1 MMNSDQLRWLVG
13 IIIALVVI
21 VLSFLIAPNL
31 VALFETKDNQTT
43 VGYSSETV
51 QAKVI
56 NVAEEG
62 PAIVLGKEQTY
73 QVLEIQVLEG
83 EFQQLR
89 LMLEVGKNQILS
101 EDYLFKP
108 GDQILVNVGKNPMND
123 EIRANFV
130 DFVREGPVIV
140 IFLIFCM
147 TALLVGGWTGFRS
160 LLGAI
165 IGLVVIIFFIIPQI
179 IGGANP
185 LLTSIIGS
193 AIFLGLSLYIV
204 YGWRKMT
211 HAAVAGMVISL
222 FLTGLFSIFSVRQ
235 TRLTG
240 FGDENMMFLVQRSE
254 VFLDTRGILLAGII
268 IGSLGVLDDLV
279 IGQASAVF
287 QLQKANPAMPFKQ
300 LFTSAMEIG
309 RDHVAASVNTLI
321 LAYAGGSLPMLLLFT
336 VNNVNMRM
344 ALNVSYI
351 AEEIVRALAGTTGL
365 FLSIPIATLIAC
377 LLALSQNQKPAA
389 AID

>member
-1 MMNSDQLRWLVG
+1 
-13 IIIALVVI
+13 
-21 VLSFLIAPNL
+21 
-31 VALFETKDNQTT
+31 
-43 VGYSSETV
+43 
-51 QAKVI
+51 
-56 NVAEEG
+56 
-62 PAIVLGKEQTY
+62 
-73 QVLEIQVLEG
+73 
-83 EFQQLR
+83 
-89 LMLEVGKNQILS
+89 
-101 EDYLFKP
+101 
-108 GDQILVNVGKNPMND
+108 
-123 EIRANFV
+123 
-130 DFVREGPVIV
+130 
-140 IFLIFCM
+140 
-147 TALLVGGWTGFRS
+147 
-160 LLGAI
+160 
-165 IGLVVIIFFIIPQI
+165 
-179 IGGANP
+179 
-185 LLTSIIGS
+185 
-193 AIFLGLSLYIV
+193 
-204 YGWRKMT
+204 MT

-254 VFLDTRGILLAGII
+254 MFLDTRGILLAGII

>member
-254 VFLDTRGILLAGII
+254 MFLDTRGILLAGII

>member
-1 MMNSDQLRWLVG
+1 MNSDQLRWLVG

-254 VFLDTRGILLAGII
+254 MFLDTRGILLAGII